1 MAIEADRLEEL
12 ELIHSLAAMIGR
24 PDMSA
29 LEPQLTQVAAR
40 LAEDIWSEL
49 EQHYF
54 EIEHEKLLSV
64 DVRPHVESFTERT
77 ARQLQEFADYL
88 ADSGAM
94 TERIGLPAH

>member
-24 PDMSA
+24 PDVSE
-29 LEPQLTQVAAR
+29 LEPHLTQVAAR
-40 LAEDIWSEL
+40 LAEDVWSEL

-64 DVRPHVESFTERT
+64 DVRPHVEASTERT
-77 ARQLQEFADYL
+77 ACQLQDFADYL
-88 ADSGAM
+88 ADSAAM
-94 TERIGLPAH
+94 AKQLRLSAH